1 MPRPAPKFE
10 LTENE
15 LYELQA
21 LVNAQKTP
29 QQIAVRAGIIIAL
42 HKKIPLTHY
51 AAKYNLSTRTVRLWR
66 NRWLATS
73 DTGLS
78 CLERLKDEQR
88 SGAPPTFR
96 PEQWCQIMA
105 IALEHPKESQ
115 RSISHWS
122 AREVRDEAVKRGI
135 VTSMGVTT
143 VAEFFKREC
152 FQTT

>member
-10 LTENE
+10 LTEQE
-15 LYELQA
+15 LHDLQT
-21 LVNAQKTP
+21 LVKAQKTP
-29 QQIAVRAGIIIAL
+29 QQIVIRAKILIAL
-42 HKKIPLTHY
+42 HNKVPLTHY
-51 AAKYNLSTRTVRLWR
+51 AATHNLSTRTVRLWR
-66 NRWLATS
+66 NRWLETNE
-73 DTGLS
+73 TGLS

-88 SGAPPTFR
+88 SGAPPTFT

-105 IALEHPKESQ
+105 IALEHPKQSN